1 MIKDSE
7 NGIVVKI
14 KVVPN
19 SSRNELIREG
29 DVLRLKLTAQP
40 IENRANKALVEYLS
54 KLFKIPKSNIE
65 IIRGESSR
73 EKTVLFS
80 TNDEDKKSF
89 IISQLTK

>member
-1 MIKDSE
+1 MIKNSE

>member
-80 TNDEDKKSF
+80 TNDKDKKSF

>member
-1 MIKDSE
+1 MIKNSE

-54 KLFKIPKSNIE
+54 KLF
-65 IIRGESSR
+65 
-73 EKTVLFS
+73 
-80 TNDEDKKSF
+80 
-89 IISQLTK
+89 

>member
-1 MIKDSE
+1 MIKNSE

-80 TNDEDKKSF
+80 TSDEDKKSF